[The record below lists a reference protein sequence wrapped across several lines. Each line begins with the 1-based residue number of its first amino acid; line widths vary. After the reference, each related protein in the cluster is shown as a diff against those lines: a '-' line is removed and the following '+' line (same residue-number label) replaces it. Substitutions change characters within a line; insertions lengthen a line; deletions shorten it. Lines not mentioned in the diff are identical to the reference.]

1 MYFSS
6 DVSEQLVHQLFS
18 LCVWQLVSPQSLPT
32 VLGLTGQLE
41 VPPLLSA
48 LISALLL
55 AQYNS
60 LINKSDNWN
69 KIPMHKKKQHFMGQN
84 FHQCEQA
91 VKLVKLFIIRVV
103 TDKLDGV

>member
-32 VLGLTGQLE
+32 VLGLTSQLE
-41 VPPLLSA
+41 VAPLLSA
-48 LISALLL
+48 LISTLLL

-60 LINKSDNWN
+60 LTNKSDNWN
-69 KIPMHKKKQHFMGQN
+69 RISMHKKKTFYGTKFSSM
-84 FHQCEQA
+84 
-91 VKLVKLFIIRVV
+91 
-103 TDKLDGV
+103 